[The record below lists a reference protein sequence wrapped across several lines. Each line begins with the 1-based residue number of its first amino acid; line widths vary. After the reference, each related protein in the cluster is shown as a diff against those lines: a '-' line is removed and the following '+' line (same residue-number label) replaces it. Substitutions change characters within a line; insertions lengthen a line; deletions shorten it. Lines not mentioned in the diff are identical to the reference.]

1 MSGPRGSVLVMA
13 ADYAALEARVAEL
26 EQQIRHVLPAK
37 IDAVSYGLSLV
48 HEDTRAIRAA
58 LADQGLTLAD
68 HTAAL
73 DRHGAA
79 LAEHGDMLRAILRR
93 LPPEPD
99 PPAGS

>member
-1 MSGPRGSVLVMA
+1 MT
-13 ADYAALEARVAEL
+13 ADWASLEARVTEL
-26 EQQIRHVLPAK
+26 EQQVRHVLPAK

-68 HTAAL
+68 HGAAL
-73 DRHGAA
+73 DRHGAALAEHGAA

-93 LPPEPD
+93 LPPEPE
-99 PPAGS
+99 S